1 MSRLLSLTLLVA
13 LASGCA
19 AVRPQAAF
27 DDIEATLAGRTD
39 ARVIWAT
46 GAAEDAAA
54 RAAVDSLLADSLT
67 ADAAVQIALLNNRRL
82 QATFEDLGLA
92 QADLVQAGL
101 LSNPVFG
108 GRSLWPTEGGPPT
121 LGVNVALEFLDVLY
135 LPLRKRIARSAYA
148 AARYR
153 VAGAVLDLAAETRM
167 AVVRAQA
174 DAARL
179 AMQRRIVRNARA
191 GYTAS
196 ALLREAG
203 NVPAVDVLAE
213 QALYE
218 QARLDE
224 LTAEGAMVESRE
236 ALARLLGLSGPD
248 ADLVLA
254 GPLPPVPAEGGLFV
268 RAAEADGVPTAVV
281 DLAAIER
288 AAVEA
293 SLELAAARADIE
305 TAAQRAGL
313 ADIEGLVPE
322 VEIGGEA
329 ERDDGDWKAGPEVG
343 LVLPLFDQ
351 GQARSAAARGAV
363 RRAQALYYA
372 TAVDVRSA
380 ARTLGQRL
388 ATTRR
393 AALHYQTTVLPLRA
407 ALVQQTLLQ
416 YNAMQTGVFGL
427 LDAQR
432 QEAEAAAR
440 AVDALAAY
448 WTTRADLDA
457 LLQGRLPAL
466 GARPPMSAASDSA
479 APERGH

>member
-1 MSRLLSLTLLVA
+1 
-13 LASGCA
+13 
-19 AVRPQAAF
+19 
-27 DDIEATLAGRTD
+27 
-39 ARVIWAT
+39 
-46 GAAEDAAA
+46 
-54 RAAVDSLLADSLT
+54 
-67 ADAAVQIALLNNRRL
+67 
-82 QATFEDLGLA
+82 
-92 QADLVQAGL
+92 
-101 LSNPVFG
+101 
-108 GRSLWPTEGGPPT
+108 
-121 LGVNVALEFLDVLY
+121 
-135 LPLRKRIARSAYA
+135 
-148 AARYR
+148 
-153 VAGAVLDLAAETRM
+153 
-167 AVVRAQA
+167 
-174 DAARL
+174 
-179 AMQRRIVRNARA
+179 
-191 GYTAS
+191 
-196 ALLREAG
+196 
-203 NVPAVDVLAE
+203 
-213 QALYE
+213 
-218 QARLDE
+218 
-224 LTAEGAMVESRE
+224 MVESRE

-432 QEAEAAAR
+432 QEAEAAAYIR
-440 AVDALAAY
+440 DHMTKPVAAY
-448 WTTRADLDA
+448 IAGLSAPKGRRMVHAGAIVSAFGESAQEKVEILGDA
-457 LLQGRLPAL
+457 GVTIVPTPSSFGEVVAK
-466 GARPPMSAASDSA
+466 MVT
-479 APERGH
+479 